1 MLDEERREMLE
12 KLRASRETLIALV
25 EGVPEELAK
34 RSPGPGK
41 WSILECVEH
50 VVLAEDH
57 MRGLVMTAQRSSEP
71 VINSRRERAIIERGA
86 DRSRKVDA
94 PGVALPRGRFLTL
107 REAMGAFVESRDRTI
122 QFVENCSDD
131 LRTLLADHPVVG
143 RVNGHETLLLI
154 AVHPLRHAGQIEE
167 ILG

>member
-1 MLDEERREMLE
+1 
-12 KLRASRETLIALV
+12 
-25 EGVPEELAK
+25 
-34 RSPGPGK
+34 
-41 WSILECVEH
+41 
-50 VVLAEDH
+50 

-86 DRSRKVDA
+86 DRSRKVNA
-94 PGVALPRGRFLTL
+94 PDVALPRGRFLTL

-122 QFVENCSDD
+122 QFVENCCDD